1 MSTDQTITANQKCEM
16 CQGDM
21 VFDASQQVLICQKCG
36 NSNFV
41 TEQASDVEKSFHD
54 LLINAP
60 KWQKEASVFQCQHCG
75 AKSVIS
81 KFDIVAAC
89 DYCGAENVNEIQEI
103 PGVRPDTV
111 VLFALS
117 KEDAHAKA
125 QTWLSK
131 RFFVPNDFK
140 QLAVS
145 RTLHGVYFPAFNF
158 DAQTSTRYHG
168 VQVLT
173 KTVSTVV
180 NGETVTSSQ
189 DIRHP
194 LRGFDKH
201 IFDDLLVLANQAMT
215 PKMLKSLQP
224 FDTKKGKTFQ
234 QAYLSGFG
242 VSQAST
248 DPTQA
253 WEDAKKQMEEVVR
266 AKIIKQHSGVQ
277 IENLQLDMGITNVTY
292 KYVLLPVYIS
302 HTEYKSAK
310 YELCVNGQT
319 GKVYCKTPK
328 SRWKIFS
335 FFATTFALCATGL
348 GIVLAMCL

>member
-36 NSNFV
+36 NSIFV

-54 LLINAP
+54 LLVNAP

-145 RTLHGVYFPAFNF
+145 RPLHGVYFPAFNF

-194 LRGFDKH
+194 LHGFDKH
-201 IFDDLLVLANQAMT
+201 IFDDLFKQYTSRCEMVSVKTTNMGSLYKLVYNIT
-215 PKMLKSLQP
+215 LKDL
-224 FDTKKGKTFQ
+224 KKEKEFI
-234 QAYLSGFG
+234 
-242 VSQAST
+242 
-248 DPTQA
+248 
-253 WEDAKKQMEEVVR
+253 DALRCRNGNLEIAICKQEP
-266 AKIIKQHSGVQ
+266 
-277 IENLQLDMGITNVTY
+277 NV
-292 KYVLLPVYIS
+292 
-302 HTEYKSAK
+302 
-310 YELCVNGQT
+310 YEL
-319 GKVYCKTPK
+319 
-328 SRWKIFS
+328 
-335 FFATTFALCATGL
+335 
-348 GIVLAMCL
+348 